1 MFFVINKEKI
11 YAYVVSVL
19 TIVILFFVSSYFN
32 SDIKNT
38 EQTSSNISQN
48 TNIEDTIS
56 DIVSN
61 DENQLDIVNVNK
73 TEQNKTGVIDN

>member
-19 TIVILFFVSSYFN
+19 TIVILFFVSSLFN

-38 EQTSSNISQN
+38 ETTSANV
-48 TNIEDTIS
+48 IENEKFENTIS
-56 DIVSN
+56 DIVPN
-61 DENQLDIVNVNK
+61 DGLEVRGEK
-73 TEQNKTGVIDN
+73 